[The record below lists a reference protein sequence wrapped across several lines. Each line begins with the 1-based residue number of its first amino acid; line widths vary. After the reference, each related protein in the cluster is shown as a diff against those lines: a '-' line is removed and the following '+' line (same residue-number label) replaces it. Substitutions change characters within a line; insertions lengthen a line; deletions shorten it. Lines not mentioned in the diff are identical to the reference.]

1 MRIISGKFRA
11 KQIVAPANLPV
22 RPTTDFAKTGLF
34 NILAHKIDFEKV
46 KLLDLCAGTGC
57 ISYEFASRGCENILA
72 VDADTK
78 CVKFIRDT
86 FDKLNAIGCEVLRAD
101 AFQFLKNCNEK
112 FDVIFADPPYD
123 LKGTERIPQ
132 LVFENSLLNP
142 GGLLIVEHSSA
153 NTLEGNYGKM
163 ETRKYGHVAFT
174 FYQSEIEIEK

>member
-1 MRIISGKFRA
+1 MRIISGKYRA
-11 KQIVAPANLPV
+11 RQIVAPANLPV

-34 NILAHKIDFEKV
+34 NILSNKITFENV

-72 VDADTK
+72 IDANSK

-86 FDKLNAIGCEVLRAD
+86 FDKLDAIGCEVVRND
-101 AFQFLKNCNEK
+101 VFIFLKNCTEK
-112 FDVIFADPPYD
+112 FDIIFADPPYD

-132 LVFENSLLNP
+132 LVFENNLLNP
-142 GGLLIVEHSSA
+142 GGLLIVEHSSS
-153 NTLEGNYGKM
+153 TTVEGNYGKM

-174 FYQSEIEIEK
+174 FYKLS